1 MRIITGTARG
11 MRLETLEGT
20 ATRPTAEKVKEA
32 LFSMIQFD
40 IEGRRVL
47 DLFGGSGQLALE
59 ALSRGAAS
67 ATIIDASRDAA
78 SLIIRN
84 AQKTKLY
91 DRTRILTCDWEA
103 YLRGNAGKERFDIV
117 FIDPPYASDYAHRA
131 VDMLISGDMLTGG
144 ALIAV
149 ESGSAEPTEHD
160 GLRILRHTR
169 YAKTYITLYIYGD
182 GQSEF
187 VTQ

>member
-40 IEGRRVL
+40 LDNKRVL

-59 ALSRGAAS
+59 ALSRGAAK
-67 ATIIDASRDAA
+67 ATIIDSSRDATA
-78 SLIIRN
+78 VIIRN

-103 YLRGNAGKERFDIV
+103 YLRGSAHKELFDIV
-117 FIDPPYASDYAHRA
+117 FIDPPYATDYAHRA
-131 VDMLISGDMLTGG
+131 VEMLISGEMLAPG

-149 ESGSAEPTEHD
+149 ESDRKEPAEHE
-160 GLRILRHTR
+160 GLTVLRHSR
-169 YAKTYITLYIYGD
+169 YAKTYITLYIFGAD
-182 GQSEF
+182 RGEF
-187 VTQ
+187 VTE

>member
-59 ALSRGAAS
+59 ALSRGAAN
-67 ATIIDASRDAA
+67 ATVIDASRDATA
-78 SLIIRN
+78 LIIRN

-91 DRTRILTCDWEA
+91 DRTRILTCDWETF
-103 YLRGNAGKERFDIV
+103 LRGNAGREQFDIV
-117 FIDPPYASDYAHRA
+117 IIDPPNASDYAHRA
-131 VDMLISGDMLTGG
+131 VDMLVSGGMLAAG
-144 ALIAV
+144 ALVAV
-149 ESGSAEPTEHD
+149 ESDSSEPTEHE
-160 GLRILRHTR
+160 GLKILRHSR

-182 GQSEF
+182 GLGEF

>member
-131 VDMLISGDMLTGG
+131 VDMLTGG

-149 ESGSAEPTEHD
+149 ESGSAEPTEHE
-160 GLRILRHTR
+160 GLRILRHAR

>member
-67 ATIIDASRDAA
+67 ATIIDARDAA

-131 VDMLISGDMLTGG
+131 VDMLISGDMLTGC

-149 ESGSAEPTEHD
+149 ESGSAEPTEHE